1 MFISYHVSIQLC
13 IISYHYH
20 ILAIKRAIMEEAITK
35 YKNDKGSV
43 RDLADKAPFD
53 KASCDIDKASLNI
66 GDSKRVLP

>member
-1 MFISYHVSIQLC
+1 MSATLFQ
-13 IISYHYH
+13 
-20 ILAIKRAIMEEAITK
+20 ETNTK